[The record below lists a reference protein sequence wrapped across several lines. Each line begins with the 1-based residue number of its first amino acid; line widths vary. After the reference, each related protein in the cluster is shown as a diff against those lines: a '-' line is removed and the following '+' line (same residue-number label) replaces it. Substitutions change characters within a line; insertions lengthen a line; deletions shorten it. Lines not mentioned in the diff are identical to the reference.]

1 MEEGRPS
8 FTAIGAAMDRAAH
21 LLWDNPPKIFE
32 DTFALPLSGCADEAA
47 LRTRIDARSAALAAI
62 SGPNLAQAAFTFA
75 RSLVAM
81 RARYVEDELTDAIK
95 RGVTQ
100 YVVLGAGLDCFAYR
114 RPDLANA

>member
-1 MEEGRPS
+1 
-8 FTAIGAAMDRAAH
+8 MDRAAH

-62 SGPNLAQAAFTFA
+62 AGPNLAQAAFTFA

-81 RARYVEDELTDAIK
+81 RARYVEDELARRCAICD
-95 RGVTQ
+95 
-100 YVVLGAGLDCFAYR
+100 LGR
-114 RPDLANA
+114 RTRFLRSSPPGTGQRPASV